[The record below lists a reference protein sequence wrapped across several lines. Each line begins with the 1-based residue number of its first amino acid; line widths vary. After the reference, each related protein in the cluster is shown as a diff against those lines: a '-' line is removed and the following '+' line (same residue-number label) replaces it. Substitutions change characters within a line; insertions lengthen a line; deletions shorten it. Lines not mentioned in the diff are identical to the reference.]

1 MLKETHQ
8 NATVVTAASHT
19 ERVPSKEFLKFAR
32 CCFTTQRIHVWA
44 SYNT

>member
-19 ERVPSKEFLKFAR
+19 ERVLSKEFLK
-32 CCFTTQRIHVWA
+32 CFTTQRIHVWA